1 MIDAD
6 SPRWSI
12 ESATFGRGHRW
23 RSRACPLLIFTSAM
37 LRQRSKAC
45 SVAAQES
52 GFTLI
57 EIAIVTSII
66 GIAAALSAP
75 NLMTMYARYELYQT
89 TTSLYQSLML
99 ARSAAVARN
108 TMITATPSNLPSGQG
123 QVVFN
128 AVLSAEP
135 FPPTV
140 GFVLPLPAQPIGFT
154 SRGLSTAP
162 LATQTIQL
170 RSARDPNLVY
180 TISLA
185 PSGKLTWCNRAVN
198 PCLVQS
204 S

>member
-1 MIDAD
+1 
-6 SPRWSI
+6 
-12 ESATFGRGHRW
+12 
-23 RSRACPLLIFTSAM
+23 M
-37 LRQRSKAC
+37 LRLQSTTPSKRAW
-45 SVAAQES
+45 EG

-57 EIAIVTSII
+57 EMAIVTAII

-89 TTSLYQSLML
+89 TTSLHRSLML
-99 ARSAAVARN
+99 ARSAALARN
-108 TMITATPSNLPSGQG
+108 TVITATPSNLPSGQG

-128 AVLSAEP
+128 AVLTAEP

-180 TISLA
+180 TLSLA
-185 PSGKLTWCNRAVN
+185 PSGKVTWCNQAVN
-198 PCLVQS
+198 PCLIQS